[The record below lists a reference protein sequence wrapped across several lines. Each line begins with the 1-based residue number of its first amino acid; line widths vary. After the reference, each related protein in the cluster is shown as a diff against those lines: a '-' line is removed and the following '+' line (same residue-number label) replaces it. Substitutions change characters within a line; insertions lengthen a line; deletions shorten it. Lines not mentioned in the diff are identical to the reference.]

1 MCPNET
7 EDLNLHVFKMITGIN
22 ESRTLAKHVSFKCE
36 CKFDSKTYNPDRKCN
51 TEKCWCKYK
60 NPKRT

>member
-36 CKFDSKTYNPDRKCN
+36 CKFDSKTCNPDQKCS
-51 TEKCWCKYK
+51 TEKCWCKFK